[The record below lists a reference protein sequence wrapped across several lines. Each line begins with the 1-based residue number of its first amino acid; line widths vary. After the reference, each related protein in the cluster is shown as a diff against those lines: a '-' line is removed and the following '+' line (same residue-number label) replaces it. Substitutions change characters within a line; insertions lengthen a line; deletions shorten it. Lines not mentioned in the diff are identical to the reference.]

1 MGDQGQTLQSPAL
14 SQGAG
19 AERLC
24 PQAPVATR
32 GRVSVAHSFLPSCL
46 TCLPHC
52 IEDG

>member
-1 MGDQGQTLQSPAL
+1 MGDRGQTLQSPAL

-32 GRVSVAHSFLPSCL
+32 GVFAIWGGSV
-46 TCLPHC
+46 
-52 IEDG
+52 